1 MIEPENDAMWSGNGP
16 SPETMPTS
24 DRFEE
29 LLPERVRELVDPGHM
44 RELIR
49 LHPLTVTFG
58 ALALGFLV
66 ARVLRED

>member
-16 SPETMPTS
+16 SPETMS
-24 DRFEE
+24 ERFEE
-29 LLPERVRELVDPGHM
+29 FPERVRELVDPGHM